1 MSAVT
6 NIPTN
11 RNPLSPL
18 NFKMVLQK
26 APGVTFFLQGFSLP
40 GLTFEGDINMPTPF
54 VKIPIPGDHLNYSPL
69 TISYMVD
76 EDLKNYF
83 EILNWIIDLSGP
95 RDTITPPEL
104 NTPLRFNNSIP
115 TDPLVTARSDIKI
128 FVLSSSKNPN
138 IEITFFD
145 AFPVSLGE
153 LSFNTT
159 ATSVN
164 YLETSVTF
172 EYIKYKI
179 VKL

>member
-6 NIPTN
+6 NTPTN

-26 APGVTFFLQGFSLP
+26 APGITFFLQSFSLP
-40 GLTFEGDINMPTPF
+40 GLTFEGDMNMPTPF
-54 VKIPIPGDHLNYSPL
+54 VKIPLPGDHLNYSPL
-69 TISYMVD
+69 TVSYMVD

-83 EILNWIIDLSGP
+83 EVLNWMIDISGP
-95 RDTITPPEL
+95 RNTLTPPEL
-104 NTPLRFNNSIP
+104 NTSYSFDNSIN
-115 TDPLVTARSDIKI
+115 TDPLATVRSDIKV

-138 IEITFFD
+138 IEITFYD
-145 AFPVSLGE
+145 AFPVALGE
-153 LSFNTT
+153 LAFNTT
-159 ATSVN
+159 ASSVN

>member
-6 NIPTN
+6 NTPTN
-11 RNPLSPL
+11 RNALSPI

-26 APGVTFFLQGFSLP
+26 APGITFFLQGFSLP
-40 GLTFEGDINMPTPF
+40 GLTFEGDMNMPTPF
-54 VKIPIPGDHLNYSPL
+54 VKIPLPGDHLNYSPL
-69 TISYMVD
+69 TVSYMVD
-76 EDLKNYF
+76 EDMNNYF

-95 RDTITPPEL
+95 RETLTPPEL
-104 NTPLRFNNSIP
+104 NTPFAFNNSIN
-115 TDPLVTARSDIKI
+115 TDPLATARSDIKI
-128 FVLSSSKNPN
+128 LVLSSSKNPN
-138 IEITFFD
+138 IEITFYD
-145 AFPVSLGE
+145 AFPVALGE
-153 LSFNTT
+153 LAFNTT

>member
-6 NIPTN
+6 NTPTN
-11 RNPLSPL
+11 RNTLSPI
-18 NFKMVLQK
+18 NFRMVLQK

-54 VKIPIPGDHLNYSPL
+54 VKIPLPGDHLNYSPL

-76 EDLKNYF
+76 EDLNNYF
-83 EILNWIIDLSGP
+83 EILNWMIDIGGP
-95 RDTITPPEL
+95 RETITPPNP
-104 NTPLRFNNSIP
+104 NTIYGLNNSIN
-115 TDPLVTARSDIKI
+115 TDPLATTRSDIKI
-128 FVLSSSKNPN
+128 IVLSSSKNPN

-145 AFPVSLGE
+145 AFPVALGE
-153 LSFNTT
+153 LAFNTT

-172 EYIKYKI
+172 EYIKYSI

>member
-6 NIPTN
+6 NTPIN
-11 RNPLSPL
+11 RNTLSPI

-26 APGVTFFLQGFSLP
+26 APGITFFLQGFSLP

-54 VKIPIPGDHLNYSPL
+54 VKIPIPGDHINYSPL
-69 TISYMVD
+69 TVSYMVD
-76 EDLKNYF
+76 EDLNNYF
-83 EILNWIIDLSGP
+83 EILNWMINIAGP
-95 RDTITPPEL
+95 RDTITPPNPNTLYGL
-104 NTPLRFNNSIP
+104 NNAVE
-115 TDPLVTARSDIKI
+115 TDPLATVRSDIKI
-128 FVLSSSKNPN
+128 IVLSSSKNPN
-138 IEITFFD
+138 IEITFYD
-145 AFPVSLGE
+145 AFPVALGE
-153 LSFNTT
+153 LAFNTT

>member
-6 NIPTN
+6 NTPTN
-11 RNPLSPL
+11 RNTLSPI

-54 VKIPIPGDHLNYSPL
+54 VKIPIPGDHINYSPL

-76 EDLKNYF
+76 EDLNNYF
-83 EILNWIIDLSGP
+83 EILNWMIDLAGP
-95 RDTITPPEL
+95 RETLTPPSL
-104 NTPLRFNNSIP
+104 NTPLRINNSIN
-115 TDPLVTARSDIKI
+115 TDPLATARSDIKI
-128 FVLSSSKNPN
+128 IVLSSSKNPN
-138 IEITFFD
+138 IEITFYD
-145 AFPVSLGE
+145 AFPVALGE
-153 LSFNTT
+153 LAFNTT